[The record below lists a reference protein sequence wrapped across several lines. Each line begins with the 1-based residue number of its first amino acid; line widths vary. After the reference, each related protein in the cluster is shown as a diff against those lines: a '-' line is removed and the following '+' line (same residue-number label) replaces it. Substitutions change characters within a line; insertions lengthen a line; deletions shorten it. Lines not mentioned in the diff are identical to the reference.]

1 MLTKFNNFLN
11 EKVSVDNLVNKT
23 IINPNFSIVVPGK
36 CNGKCSFCFY
46 KESKICEN
54 YINKLT
60 ETMDNLPSQF
70 YQLSLTGGEPTLSPY
85 LDKILENIDRNRW
98 KHTVLTT
105 NGTNLFK
112 YIPKLEGV
120 IDHINI
126 SRHHYD
132 DEIND
137 SIFGTDSVPSSRQL
151 KFLVKECNKVGIDV
165 TYSAVIT
172 EHLDS
177 KEEVEKFIEYAKGH
191 GVNQVFLRKQHGT
204 LEPTLAEQS
213 FCDIDSKT
221 HSCPVCRN
229 TTQKINESTVVWK
242 ASLEE
247 PSKSLGMIYETIYHE
262 DGTLT
267 SDWEQQ
273 FKIKPELI
281 KENINNN
288 FNWEDGIFECG
299 GDSDTSYND
308 SDTSYNCGGGD
319 DSSSRKRK
327 GYRGCGGGDV
337 DEDEEEERRRILLR
351 DRTKKI
357 GKIQKKMKKGGT
369 HSEDIKRLR
378 TKIAKYKEKP
388 KGKPTRDLPERPTSF
403 EDFAKKHDD
412 DDDMW

>member
-1 MLTKFNNFLN
+1 MITKFDSYLN
-11 EKVSVDNLVNKT
+11 EKVIVDNLINKT
-23 IINPNFSIVVPGK
+23 IINPNFSIVVPGG
-36 CNGKCSFCFY
+36 CNGKCGFCFY

-54 YINKLT
+54 YIGNLL
-60 ETMDNLPSQF
+60 ETIDNLPPQF
-70 YQLSLTGGEPTLSPY
+70 FQLSLTGGEPTLSPY

-120 IDHINI
+120 IDYINI

-172 EHLDS
+172 EHLNS
-177 KEEVEKFIEYAKGH
+177 KEEVKKFIEYAKGH

-204 LEPTLAEQS
+204 LEPTLAEQA
-213 FCDIDSKT
+213 FCELPSET
-221 HSCPVCRN
+221 HNCPVCRN

-273 FKIKPELI
+273 FKLEPLMIS
-281 KENINNN
+281 
-288 FNWEDGIFECG
+288 EDTKLLESCG
-299 GDSDTSYND
+299 GSGGGCGGGSSSRDGGGCGRSSYRG
-308 SDTSYNCGGGD
+308 CGYGGD
-319 DSSSRKRK
+319 DSDR
-327 GYRGCGGGDV
+327 DE
-337 DEDEEEERRRILLR
+337 EDEEEERRRVLLR

-369 HSEDIKRLR
+369 HSEDTKRTARIKE
-378 TKIAKYKEKP
+378 KIAKYKEK
-388 KGKPTRDLPERPTSF
+388 KTENKPTRDLKERPISF
-403 EDFAKKHDD
+403 EDFTKKKDD
-412 DDDMW
+412 DWESLGW